1 MPLERFDRDS
11 TELKPWEPKELS
23 DRHLHA
29 IALAASGMK
38 NNAIAAL
45 LDMSE
50 SRVSVILNDPRS
62 RQIRAQL
69 SSDFVS
75 KLMTDTREV
84 IQGHALEAVHTVVDL
99 MRNAESE
106 RVRQTSAFD
115 ILDRAGFKPVERS
128 ITAKVE
134 LPDGA
139 AQTFREAVSE
149 LREHDERE
157 IEMVEDSSGIFHRVN
172 EEVSARK

>member
-1 MPLERFDRDS
+1 MPLERFDRGID
-11 TELKPWEPKELS
+11 ELKPWEPNELS
-23 DRHLHA
+23 DRHMHV

-38 NNAIAAL
+38 NNAISAV

-62 RQIRAQL
+62 RAIRAEL
-69 SSDFVS
+69 SSDFVG

-84 IQGHALEAVHTVVDL
+84 IQGHALEAVYAVVDL
-99 MRNAESE
+99 MRNGVSE
-106 RVRQTSAFD
+106 QVRQRSAFD

-128 ITAKVE
+128 VSAKVN

-139 AQTFREAVSE
+139 VDAIVQALNESKEADSHVV
-149 LREHDERE
+149 D
-157 IEMVEDSSGIFHRVN
+157 MVEDSSGLFREAN
-172 EEVSARK
+172 SEVSARK